1 MKKLFAFLIC
11 LLLTASVFCL
21 PALAAQTISLA
32 DDDMSLQLPDDF
44 IIVRRDN
51 LSHMEDLLRSYGAT
65 VTETDAKLQSGNYRF
80 IAVSNSMRCTLFLT
94 AHEDA
99 VSHTIGDLITYPDQV
114 TAKGLL
120 LGKVLPEGATLR
132 ELEHNGALFYR
143 VDFGVQEQI
152 GRIAYFTVINGRSYS
167 LGVVDNSGDLSSNT
181 NALID
186 TVFDNWEYTIK
197 AEQQRIRSFR
207 EQVTSS
213 VYLVCQILAVIA
225 LGVVIWLAI
234 RNLRRKQMNADLQK
248 NLPKRPRR

>member
-1 MKKLFAFLIC
+1 
-11 LLLTASVFCL
+11 
-21 PALAAQTISLA
+21 
-32 DDDMSLQLPDDF
+32 
-44 IIVRRDN
+44 
-51 LSHMEDLLRSYGAT
+51 
-65 VTETDAKLQSGNYRF
+65 
-80 IAVSNSMRCTLFLT
+80 MRCTLFLT

-99 VSHTIGDLITYPDQV
+99 VSHTIGDLITYPDQE